1 MCSLKIRTQSQF
13 FVNLS
18 TDHAL
23 VKNREIKYK
32 FIHVFSKEQFEIQ
45 RYNKMGSL
53 LPVTIESTL
62 ITNFTMM

>member
-1 MCSLKIRTQSQF
+1 M
-13 FVNLS
+13 NLS
-18 TDHAL
+18 TDYAL

-32 FIHVFSKEQFEIQ
+32 FIHIFSKEQFEIQ